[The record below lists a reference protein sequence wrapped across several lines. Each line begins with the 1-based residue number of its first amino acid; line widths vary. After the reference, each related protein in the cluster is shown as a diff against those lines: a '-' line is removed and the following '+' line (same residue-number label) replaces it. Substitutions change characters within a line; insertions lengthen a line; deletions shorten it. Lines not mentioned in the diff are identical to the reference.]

1 MNSSHLM
8 CHFDDGISLIP
19 CSFFFYWPCFQIGV
33 SRFSLVICLMED
45 FISVVKYSPRF
56 LAVGDSNDDQRY
68 KSQVL

>member
-33 SRFSLVICLMED
+33 TSSFD
-45 FISVVKYSPRF
+45 FVRHEKKQLFVMNMDIKDLNFGSF
-56 LAVGDSNDDQRY
+56 Q
-68 KSQVL
+68 